1 MELFYFLVST
11 GIFDIVFPHTESEGK
26 KKKKRINDQM
36 ASKYFQDPLARSSP
50 ITSAPALV
58 TKAVAC
64 PVMEVQKSCI
74 CHEVTGR

>member
-26 KKKKRINDQM
+26 KRIDDQM

-64 PVMEVQKSCI
+64 PVMEVQKF
-74 CHEVTGR
+74 VFAMR